1 MTNQRS
7 LRALIRHILQE
18 DVYTGRVY
26 DREKL
31 LSNIEAYKAGR
42 HPASAVDPKVAK
54 DAVLDDLA
62 VAFGEEAFDMRDDI
76 QRAIDYVEQTKDRRA
91 LERFPSEVKEAFS
104 EFLDT
109 LGITVGTNDDHH
121 LLPGDAE
128 ELLKIIVDDLLDG
141 DGRITI

>member
-1 MTNQRS
+1 MTNQGS

-18 DVYTGRVY
+18 DVYMGR
-26 DREKL
+26 DFSREKL
-31 LSNIEAYKAGR
+31 LSNIAAYKSGQ
-42 HPASAVDPKVAK
+42 HPASGVDPKIAK
-54 DAVLDDLA
+54 DAVLDDLR

-76 QRAIDYVEQTKDRRA
+76 QRAIDYVEQTKDRR
-91 LERFPSEVKEAFS
+91 RFSSEVEEAFY

-109 LGITVGTNDDHH
+109 LGITVGKNDDHH
-121 LLPGDAE
+121 LLPEDAK